1 MTLLEVFCHID
12 DFCQTFQI
20 PTPKLSLP
28 GIKSTRQRSLCM
40 TPSEIMTVLVQLS
53 WTKRHVCLGP
63 TTAPSGLGR
72 LSRTA
77 PHGPARLAGLSA
89 PFEPLPRFQGIL
101 LPARL
106 CVFGL

>member
-28 GIKSTRQRSLCM
+28 SMKSTRQRTLSM

-53 WTKRHVCLGP
+53 WTKRHVLSN
-63 TTAPSGLGR
+63 TT
-72 LSRTA
+72 

-89 PFEPLPRFQGIL
+89 PLEPLPRL
-101 LPARL
+101 
-106 CVFGL
+106 